1 MHTPTIDKLA
11 REGVI
16 LDTFYVYKCESACCP
31 SKRGTRVGCMHDNDP
46 RWLLAPLADCSPTR
60 SQVNV

>member
-16 LDTFYVYKCESACCP
+16 LDTFYVYKCEQCLLSLQAWHE
-31 SKRGTRVGCMHDNDP
+31 G
-46 RWLLAPLADCSPTR
+46 WLHA
-60 SQVNV
+60 